1 MNKYSLKINKK
12 NYDLEVKSL
21 TVEKAEIEVN
31 NTLYKIDI
39 TNIEN
44 DKPKLRSLPSTPPN
58 MPKGK
63 AKKAVE
69 TASVNPSS
77 GGKGIVIAPIPG
89 SIIALNVKEGDS
101 VTKGQPILKM
111 EAMKMENEITAQND
125 GTVSAVY
132 VKEGDA
138 VNQGAKLMIIS

>member
-1 MNKYSLKINKK
+1 MNKYSLKINDKK
-12 NYDLEVKSL
+12 FELLVKNISM
-21 TVEKAEIEVN
+21 EKAEIKVN
-31 NTLYKIDI
+31 GTVYKVDI
-39 TNIEN
+39 GEITTK
-44 DKPKLRSLPSTPPN
+44 KPKVRTLPSTPPN
-58 MPKGK
+58 TPG
-63 AKKAVE
+63 AKVKSFVDSAP
-69 TASVNPSS
+69 VNPSS

-101 VTKGQPILKM
+101 VTAGQPILKM
-111 EAMKMENEITAQND
+111 EAMKMENEITAQNG